1 MKPEL
6 TTLREQMVR
15 AARRA
20 YESGLQSGNG
30 GNLSARVPGEQIVLI
45 KPSGTS
51 FGEITRENLV
61 AVDFEGRVIEGSG
74 RPSRELQTHLE
85 IYRLRSDV
93 HGILHS
99 HSPWAIACAQLFSEL
114 PLHTYHARDK
124 VGEIPILDVEGHADE
139 QVVAGV
145 KALLDEN
152 PDVKAFVQRR
162 HGIFAM
168 AEDIVTAEHHAELV
182 EETAQIAWLVRG
194 DEDGRR
200 R

>member
-6 TTLREQMVR
+6 KTLREQMVR

-20 YESGLQSGNG
+20 YESGLQGGNG
-30 GNLSARVPGEQIVLI
+30 GNLSARAPGEQIILI

-51 FGEITRENLV
+51 FGEITEENLV

-85 IYRLRSDV
+85 IYRLRADV

-99 HSPWAIACAQLFSEL
+99 HSPWAIACGELFGEL
-114 PLHTYHARDK
+114 PLHAFHARDK
-124 VGEIPILDVEGHADE
+124 VGEIPILHIEGHANE
-139 QVVAGV
+139 QVVEGV
-145 KALLDEN
+145 RALLQEN
-152 PDVKAFVQRR
+152 PNVRAFIQSK

-168 AEDIVTAEHHAELV
+168 AESIITAEHHAELV

-194 DEDGRR
+194 GCVR
-200 R
+200 

>member
-6 TTLREQMVR
+6 KTLREQLVR

-30 GNLSARVPGEQIVLI
+30 GNLSARAPGEQIILI

-51 FGEITRENLV
+51 FGEITEENLV
-61 AVDFEGRVIEGSG
+61 AVDLEGRVIGGSG

-85 IYRLRSDV
+85 IYRLRADV
-93 HGILHS
+93 NGILHS
-99 HSPWAIACAQLFSEL
+99 HSPWAIACAELFSQL
-114 PLHTYHARDK
+114 PLHAYHARDK
-124 VGEIPILDVEGHADE
+124 IGEIPILDIDAHADE

-145 KALLDEN
+145 RALLEEN
-152 PDVKAFVQRR
+152 PNAKAFIQRR

-168 AEDIVTAEHHAELV
+168 AENIMLAEHHAELV

-194 DEDGRR
+194 G
-200 R
+200 